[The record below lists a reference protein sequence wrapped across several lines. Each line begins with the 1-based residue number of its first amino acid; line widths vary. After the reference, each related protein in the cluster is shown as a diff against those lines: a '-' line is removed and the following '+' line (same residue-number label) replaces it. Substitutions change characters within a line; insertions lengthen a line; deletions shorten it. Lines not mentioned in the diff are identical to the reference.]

1 MRLSAFLSV
10 FNHWALTLSVKG
22 IPGLASAAYQQRNL
36 LRWIF
41 RFSQSQTLWIPR
53 IRKRH
58 NETQIN
64 QALIIFMDGEQ
75 INIPFIC
82 CLPGSIRRMTDNAQL
97 SWKISFWIN
106 ICFRSLNRID
116 TDMFKHRQRRWT
128 WEQKKKNISLTRQQ
142 LWWWFARMDE
152 RLPYVASRVHSF
164 ALNRLVRTYGRHFY
178 LFLSRCCCERHNLWM
193 RGDADARRS
202 RRRSTTR
209 FHKHVKLES
218 KMLRTVICL
227 CLNRWGPKANVNS
240 RRTSGHVAHVNSENS
255 DWRAI
260 SETLHI
266 YMRCCRVKRLE
277 CRRTKVSKSVDAFLR
292 VFHFLH
298 ASSEI
303 SSEKCVSEK
312 VKTERRRTKSCR
324 TTMFRGK
331 WKR

>member
-128 WEQKKKNISLTRQQ
+128 WEQKKKKYFADSAAVMMMIRPDGWTAPICCFPSTFLRPESTCSH
-142 LWWWFARMDE
+142 LW
-152 RLPYVASRVHSF
+152 P
-164 ALNRLVRTYGRHFY
+164 AL
-178 LFLSRCCCERHNLWM
+178 LSIFIALLLRETQFV
-193 RGDADARRS
+193 DARR
-202 RRRSTTR
+202 RRRAKKPPT
-209 FHKHVKLES
+209 KHLYV
-218 KMLRTVICL
+218 
-227 CLNRWGPKANVNS
+227 P
-240 RRTSGHVAHVNSENS
+240 
-255 DWRAI
+255 
-260 SETLHI
+260 
-266 YMRCCRVKRLE
+266 
-277 CRRTKVSKSVDAFLR
+277 
-292 VFHFLH
+292 
-298 ASSEI
+298 
-303 SSEKCVSEK
+303 
-312 VKTERRRTKSCR
+312 
-324 TTMFRGK
+324 
-331 WKR
+331 